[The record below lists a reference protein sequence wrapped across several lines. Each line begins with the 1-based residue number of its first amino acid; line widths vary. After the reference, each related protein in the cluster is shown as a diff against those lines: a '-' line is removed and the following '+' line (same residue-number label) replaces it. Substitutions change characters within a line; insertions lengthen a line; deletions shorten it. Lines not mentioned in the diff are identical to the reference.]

1 MNAAMK
7 YLSKPTKVTAEGK
20 VMTLWYTVGVN
31 KNMAQKEKKSTRIP
45 RSSMQNEWWADS
57 WNVLMARWPS
67 LLPFFLTYVV
77 LLATSFSRLI
87 WLIILS
93 GLHDS

>member
-31 KNMAQKEKKSTRIP
+31 KNMAQKEKKAHAFQGVACK
-45 RSSMQNEWWADS
+45 MNDG
-57 WNVLMARWPS
+57 
-67 LLPFFLTYVV
+67 LT
-77 LLATSFSRLI
+77 AGMF
-87 WLIILS
+87 
-93 GLHDS
+93 